1 MSLRESGNAR
11 AASIRGTPKNSWFP
25 PWGSRILDGGTLA
38 AVMTTEPPPTP
49 ASTPSVTPTIS
60 RADEAQTDLAK
71 RYHLIL
77 HDDDDHTYQ
86 YVIEMLGKVFGY
98 GREKAFAIAGVV
110 DGQGQAVLE
119 TDAYDVVTGHQ
130 KQIHGYGRDPRIE
143 HCKGSMSA
151 TVEEAP

>member
-1 MSLRESGNAR
+1 MMAGLMA
-11 AASIRGTPKNSWFP
+11 P
-25 PWGSRILDGGTLA
+25 D
-38 AVMTTEPPPTP
+38 
-49 ASTPSVTPTIS
+49 STPSATPTVS
-60 RADEAQTDLAK
+60 PGVRVVEDAQTELAK

-130 KQIHGYGRDPRIE
+130 KQVHGYGRDPRIE